1 MDAML
6 GRYEKFTI
14 MKGRLVTPRPVTLR
28 INDNAHTENATA
40 HTLKYSNPT
49 RYAVVFAGGFYR
61 YHKNNPYVIN
71 NIILHELAHI
81 DHPYDHCE
89 GFRKVA
95 QRLGTAPR
103 YQKMR

>member
-6 GRYEKFTI
+6 EKYKKFTCH
-14 MKGRLVTPRPVTLR
+14 KAKLVTTRPVYLR
-28 INDNAHTENATA
+28 INNNAHTENATA
-40 HTLKYSNPT
+40 HVLKYTNP
-49 RYAVVFAGGFYR
+49 RHYAVVFAGGFYR
-61 YHKNNPYVIN
+61 YHKNNPYIIK

-95 QRLGTAPR
+95 QRIGTVPR